1 METLFEQLQLLDW
14 WAVLI
19 ILLVIIPLWIFKKPI
34 GELLKKI
41 KFKKN
46 VKTRDIQQLKYHDFF
61 NVLDEIKQK
70 VGLIDFSKDG
80 ETNIL
85 KTWMMVRLIE
95 LKMDSIK
102 LTFNTFISDEDLI
115 DDSPELFKYKM
126 GKCLNDLVD
135 EYNLEAIKQF
145 KMKGVSDEDARF
157 FVNTYEGYRDTIVQS
172 FIERLD
178 SISLSSR
185 YNNNYERLLACL
197 EVSTLAMEV
206 IPRDIRSVYLI
217 INGRYDKY
225 IID

>member
-157 FVNTYEGYRDTIVQS
+157 FVNTYEEYRDTIVQS

>member
-19 ILLVIIPLWIFKKPI
+19 ILVVIIPLWIFKKPI

-41 KFKKN
+41 KFKKS
-46 VKTRDIQQLKYHDFF
+46 VKTRDVQQLKYHDFF
-61 NVLDEIKQK
+61 NVLDEVKQK

-80 ETNIL
+80 ETNVL
-85 KTWMMVRLIE
+85 KTWMMVKLIE

-102 LTFNTFISDEDLI
+102 LAFNTFISDKDLI
-115 DDSPELFKYKM
+115 NDSPEVFKYKM

-145 KMKGVSDEDARF
+145 KMKGVDDEDARY
-157 FVNTYEGYRDTIVQS
+157 FVNAYESYRDTIVQS
-172 FIERLD
+172 FIGRLD
-178 SISLSSR
+178 SISLSTR
-185 YNNNYERLLACL
+185 YDDNYDRLLAAL

-206 IPRDIRSVYLI
+206 IPRDIRSVYMI
-217 INGRYDKY
+217 INGRHDKY

>member
-172 FIERLD
+172 FH
-178 SISLSSR
+178 
-185 YNNNYERLLACL
+185 
-197 EVSTLAMEV
+197 
-206 IPRDIRSVYLI
+206 
-217 INGRYDKY
+217 
-225 IID
+225 